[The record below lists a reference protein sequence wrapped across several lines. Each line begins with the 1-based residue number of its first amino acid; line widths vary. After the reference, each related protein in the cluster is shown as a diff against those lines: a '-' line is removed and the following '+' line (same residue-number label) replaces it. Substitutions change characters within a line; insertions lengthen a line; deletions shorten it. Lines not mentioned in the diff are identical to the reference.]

1 MEKRR
6 KGIYYA
12 HNVDREMGDFYNDM
26 PKGKC
31 IRLTRDS
38 EVKINTY

>member
-12 HNVDREMGDFYNDM
+12 HNGDREMGDFYNDM